1 MGKCGPEK
9 TLYLDTFDAVVITNF
24 VGLFVYRFLKNAHQ
38 KIFFFHRH
46 FFPVLQWISC
56 LYEMGQLGVQLE

>member
-38 KIFFFHRH
+38 KQFFFTVTSFRYFNGFHV
-46 FFPVLQWISC
+46 FMKWAN
-56 LYEMGQLGVQLE
+56 